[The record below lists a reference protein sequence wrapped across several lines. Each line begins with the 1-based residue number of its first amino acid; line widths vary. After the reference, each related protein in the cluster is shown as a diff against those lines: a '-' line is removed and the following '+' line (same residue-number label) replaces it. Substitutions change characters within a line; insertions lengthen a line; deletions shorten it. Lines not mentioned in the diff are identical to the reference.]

1 MLGQFAYDVSQRE
14 KMTNKDLAHE
24 LHKLGYIDAQGNFTW
39 SNFKFLEKT
48 NVNGVEMHELFRFM
62 KRNSPDLF
70 IPRYGMAQRIHE
82 YNTRFLLD
90 RYGQVRHTYSPSVEL
105 AVIE

>member
-1 MLGQFAYDVSQRE
+1 
-14 KMTNKDLAHE
+14 
-24 LHKLGYIDAQGNFTW
+24 
-39 SNFKFLEKT
+39 
-48 NVNGVEMHELFRFM
+48 MHELFRFM
-62 KRNSPDLF
+62 KRNSSDMF

-90 RYGQVRHTYSPSVEL
+90 RYGQVRHTYSPSVEI